1 MEWNWQLKSVF
12 VFIAQQKK
20 KRITSIGDNTLTERE
35 VRGSYFHCSYKAVVH
50 FLKTY
55 CDISSSERTLKRRLQ
70 KCNLRKNIRSDDSVL
85 RTIIRSE
92 LETPSQCLEY
102 RGIDIY

>member
-1 MEWNWQLKSVF
+1 MELATEECF
-12 VFIAQQKK
+12 CFDCAAI

-35 VRGSYFHCSYKAVVH
+35 VCGSYFHCSFKVVVH
-50 FLKTY
+50 SLKTY

-70 KCNLRKNIRSDDSVL
+70 KCNLRKNIKTDDSVL

-92 LETPSQCLEY
+92 LETPSQFLEY
-102 RGIDIY
+102 REIDMY